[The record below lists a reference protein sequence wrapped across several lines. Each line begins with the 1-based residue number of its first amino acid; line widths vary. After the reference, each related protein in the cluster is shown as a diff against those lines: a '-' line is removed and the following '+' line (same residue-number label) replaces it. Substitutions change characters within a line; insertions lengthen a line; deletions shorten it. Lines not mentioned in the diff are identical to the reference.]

1 MELVDLPNLSTKRI
15 RALNHTGITNI
26 RSLLNFFPRRYIDRT
41 TVKPIRTVYGK
52 GEEVMVTGKVTN
64 ITLAGY
70 GRKKRLEVTISDE
83 QASMKGVWFKGVSY
97 MKKYFKEGEQV
108 AFFGKAKQYGRS
120 VSMAHPDVEKINSA
134 DEIENIARIIPIYP
148 GNKFLSNT
156 HVTNKLIRR
165 WIQIALKHTDI
176 HEFLPNSLLQKHSLP
191 KREDAYRM
199 IHIPESE
206 KEHRRALHRFKY
218 EELFLFQLS
227 MARIKTSIQ
236 KRHKGQRLS
245 DFANYTTTFFN
256 QYLPFELTGAQK
268 TALSDI
274 KTDFRSGRQM
284 NRLLQGDVGSG
295 KTIVALGAILMAL
308 DNGYQAAFMAP
319 TEILAEQHFHTL
331 KKFLKSLDIN
341 IRLLVGNQKTGLRT
355 DILTE
360 IEGGRCQI
368 VVGTHAIIQENV
380 RFHKLGLAVIDE
392 QHRFGVQQRAEILQ
406 KGAHPHVLV
415 MSATPIPR
423 SLAMTMYSD
432 LDISVMDEL
441 PGGRKPVKTAIR
453 SPRQSAS
460 VYRFVEDTLR
470 EGGQAYVVYPL
481 VEESEK
487 VDLKDATAGYEK
499 LKNKFT
505 DFSVGLLHGQMKSE
519 EKEAVMQQFIDNKI
533 QILVS
538 TTVIEV
544 GVDVPNANIMIIHH
558 AERFGLSQLHQLRG
572 RIGRGERQSYCILL
586 RGQNI
591 GREARFRLKK
601 MAQTNDG
608 FEIAEADLQL
618 RGPGDFLG
626 TKQSG
631 LPDFKVADIVE
642 DQSLVEQTKEDARL
656 IMNEDPDLDL
666 PKHKNLHNIFRHY
679 FKKRKKFYGLG

>member
-519 EKEAVMQQFIDNKI
+519 EKEAVMQQFIDNEI

-618 RGPGDFLG
+618 RG
-626 TKQSG
+626 
-631 LPDFKVADIVE
+631 
-642 DQSLVEQTKEDARL
+642 
-656 IMNEDPDLDL
+656 
-666 PKHKNLHNIFRHY
+666 
-679 FKKRKKFYGLG
+679 